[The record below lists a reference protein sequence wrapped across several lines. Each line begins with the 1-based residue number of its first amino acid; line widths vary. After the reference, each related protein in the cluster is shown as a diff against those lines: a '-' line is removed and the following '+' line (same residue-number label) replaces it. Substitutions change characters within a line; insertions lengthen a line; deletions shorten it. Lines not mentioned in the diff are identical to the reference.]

1 MIWFAGFIEA
11 NIPPLLCFIIRE
23 LVIFMELSYAN
34 KPQVKNSGLPLT
46 ITLSMKRTA
55 LSQYIP
61 GIGFVVSVVKKPKV
75 IWVLINITVLLK
87 IDIAVTTPLLSVII
101 PSMDDISKE

>member
-1 MIWFAGFIEA
+1 
-11 NIPPLLCFIIRE
+11 
-23 LVIFMELSYAN
+23 
-34 KPQVKNSGLPLT
+34 
-46 ITLSMKRTA
+46 MKRTA

-61 GIGFVVSVVKKPKV
+61 GIVLVVSVVKKPKV

-101 PSMDDISKE
+101 PSIDEISKE

>member
-1 MIWFAGFIEA
+1 
-11 NIPPLLCFIIRE
+11 
-23 LVIFMELSYAN
+23 MELSYAN

-75 IWVLINITVLLK
+75 I
-87 IDIAVTTPLLSVII
+87 
-101 PSMDDISKE
+101 